1 MEKWEDGE
9 MKKNNVNATPEHEL
23 AHAVDYMLENKLFSS
38 QDIEILK
45 KTMNK
50 PTRLI
55 NYYNRSQ
62 EIVARAVEQY
72 AANKTWKSRYGK
84 PYISS
89 QAYWDQENF
98 DKYVKPIV
106 EKNMK
111 EKMKDYLIQQPKNN
125 VIANDKN
132 KITSK

>member
-1 MEKWEDGE
+1 
-9 MKKNNVNATPEHEL
+9 
-23 AHAVDYMLENKLFSS
+23 
-38 QDIEILK
+38 
-45 KTMNK
+45 MNK
-50 PTRLI
+50 PKKLI
-55 NYYNRSQ
+55 NYYNRPH

-72 AANKTWKSRYGK
+72 AAHKIGKTYYRRIIKNIDMNKGSVELGEKEYNYVDR
-84 PYISS
+84 